1 MAAVYGGEIS
11 LLVSGTIIALFRI
24 IIFGISFSS
33 LIATITIILI
43 TLSFLAILTL
53 KRTKL
58 RKWVLLTSFSLA
70 VSSLDYIILLNRK
83 TNLVYLLIS
92 YWIFTTIISIVSYY
106 YISYCIEANSLF
118 RKLQIE
124 STKDFL
130 TGLNNVRK
138 FDESFNLAV
147 YNSRKKQV
155 GLSLL
160 MIDIDL
166 FKKVNDTYGHQA
178 GDFILKGLGEILLES
193 CGDYNVVSRIGGE
206 EFTVIILDS
215 TKGSA
220 AEIAETIRK
229 NVEIHDFML
238 ITGEHIKIT
247 VSIGV
252 SNYPETSDDYDKLL
266 EKSDIS
272 LYSAKRKGRN
282 RVISE

>member
-1 MAAVYGGEIS
+1 MASVYGGEIS
-11 LLVSGTIIALFRI
+11 LIVCGTIIALFRI
-24 IIFGISFSS
+24 LIFGISFSS
-33 LIATITIILI
+33 IAATVAIVII
-43 TLSFLAILTL
+43 TLGILVIV
-53 KRTKL
+53 KIERTKL
-58 RKWVLLTSFSLA
+58 KKWLFSTFLA
-70 VSSLDYIILLNRK
+70 LAISSLDYIILLKGK
-83 TNLVYLLIS
+83 TNLIYLLS
-92 YWIFTTIISIVSYY
+92 VYWISTLIISLISYY

-193 CGDYNVVSRIGGE
+193 CGDSNVVSRIGGE

-215 TKGSA
+215 TKDSA

>member
-1 MAAVYGGEIS
+1 MASIYGGEIS
-11 LLVSGTIIALFRI
+11 LIVCGTIIALFRI

-33 LIATITIILI
+33 IIATIMIMFI
-43 TLSFLAILTL
+43 TLACLAII
-53 KRTKL
+53 KIERTKL
-58 RKWVLLTSFSLA
+58 KKWLFSTFLA
-70 VSSLDYIILLNRK
+70 LVISSLDYIILLKGK
-83 TNLVYLLIS
+83 TNLVYLLS
-92 YWIFTTIISIVSYY
+92 VYWISTLIISLISYY
-106 YISYCIEANSLF
+106 YISYCIEVNSLF

-178 GDFILKGLGEILLES
+178 GDFILKGLGEILLAS
-193 CGDYNVVSRIGGE
+193 CGDSNVVSRIGGE

-215 TKGSA
+215 TKESA
-220 AEIAETIRK
+220 AEIAETIRR

-238 ITGEHIKIT
+238 ITGECIKIT

-282 RVISE
+282 RVIS